1 MMLDCGAGASGV
13 GIVPLGCPAPSVQIG
28 EP

>member
-1 MMLDCGAGASGV
+1 MMLGSGADASGV
-13 GIVPLGCPAPSVQIG
+13 GIVPLGCPASSVQIG